1 MTYINRDTTAKDRNQ
16 QIRNILLSIRE
27 LNQMNEVNVTT
38 KDLIAYIASN
48 LRGIYAGIDSS
59 VQAWEKRGYWVKADK
74 YRMEWMWTE
83 GTADRIQK
91 ALLSEN
97 YVEVISTLPKI
108 YEKFKETT
116 LPKSAKLPVEF
127 AGSYERLKAT
137 QGE

>member
-27 LNQMNEVNVTT
+27 LNQMNEVNETT
-38 KDLIAYIASN
+38 KDLIAFIAHN
-48 LRGIYAGIDSS
+48 LREIYAGIDSS

-83 GTADRIQK
+83 GTANRISK

-108 YEKFKETT
+108 FDKFKDTS
-116 LPKSAKLPVEF
+116 LPKSAKLPADF
-127 AGSYERLKAT
+127 SGSFERLKAS
-137 QGE
+137 QLG